1 MKNLIPENPL
11 SLMSKNLIF
20 RLDWWLV
27 FVYLMLV
34 SFGIINVY
42 SATFSET
49 SLGLFDFTQAIGKQF
64 FFLIISLFVGIII
77 LAINSKFFEQFA
89 TLGYFISILLLLG
102 LFAFG
107 KTVSGATSWYN
118 IVGVSFQ
125 PSELAK
131 VATALVIASLLSK
144 FQSDIRT
151 PRTLFKIGT
160 YIFLPFFLIVLQPD
174 PGSALV
180 FVAFFF
186 PLFREGL
193 NYNYLIIFLSVLA
206 LFFVTLS
213 FPFGVVIGII
223 TELMFLL
230 YFILKKINPKVKIWP
245 FIIFLIISIGFSFS
259 VGYIFDNVFQQ
270 RHRDRINIVLGKE
283 IDTQGVGYNINQSKI
298 AIGSGGLRGKG
309 FLEGTQTKGN
319 FVPAQHTDYIF
330 STIGEEWGFLG
341 SFSLIFLFCF
351 LIFRIIYQAEKQIN
365 KFRRVFSYG
374 VAGLI
379 FIHFFINI
387 GMSLGMVPTIGIPLP
402 FISYGGSS
410 ILAFSIM
417 IFIHLNF
424 DANRLNDW

>member
-1 MKNLIPENPL
+1 MNKSIF
-11 SLMSKNLIF
+11 F
-20 RLDWWLV
+20 RLDWMLLLV
-27 FVYLMLV
+27 YIILV
-34 SFGIINVY
+34 SFGILNVY

-49 SLGLFDFTQAIGKQF
+49 SGGLFDLTQAIGKQV
-64 FFLIISLFVGIII
+64 FFLIFSIFIGIII
-77 LAINSKFFEQFA
+77 LSINSKFFEQFA
-89 TLGYFISILLLLG
+89 LLGYFISILLLVG
-102 LFAFG
+102 LFVFG

-118 IVGVSFQ
+118 IGGLSFQ

-131 VATALVIASLLSK
+131 VTTALIIASLMSK
-144 FQSDIRT
+144 FQSDIKT
-151 PRTLFKIGT
+151 PRTLFKIGA
-160 YIFLPFFLIVLQPD
+160 YIILPFLLIIFQPD

-180 FVAFFF
+180 FGAFFF

-193 NYNYLIIFLSVLA
+193 NYSYLIIFLSVLS
-206 LFFVTLS
+206 LFFITLS
-213 FPFGVVIGII
+213 FPFGLVVGII
-223 TELMFLL
+223 IMIIVLF
-230 YFILKKINPKVKIWP
+230 YFIFKKLNPKIKIWP
-245 FIIFLIISIGFSFS
+245 FLIFLVISIGFSFS
-259 VGYIFDNVFQQ
+259 VDYIFDNVFQQ

-298 AIGSGGLRGKG
+298 AIGSGGLKGKG

-330 STIGEEWGFLG
+330 STIGEEWGFSG
-341 SFSLIFLFCF
+341 SFFLIFLFCI
-351 LIFRIIYQAEKQIN
+351 LVFRIILQAEKQTN
-365 KFRRVFSYG
+365 KFRRIYSYG
-374 VAGLI
+374 IAGLI

-424 DANRLNDW
+424 DANRLIDW